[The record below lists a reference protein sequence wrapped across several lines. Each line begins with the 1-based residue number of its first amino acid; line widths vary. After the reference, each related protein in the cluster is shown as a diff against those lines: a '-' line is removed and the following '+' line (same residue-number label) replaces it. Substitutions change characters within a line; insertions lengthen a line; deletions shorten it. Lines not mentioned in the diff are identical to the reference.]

1 MISRFS
7 FLKLSVQK
15 KFFFL
20 LIGSMKEYIDLY
32 PILLINDLI
41 TEKFSL
47 HFDLT

>member
-15 KFFFL
+15 KNFFL
-20 LIGSMKEYIDLY
+20 IGAMKEYIDLY
-32 PILLINDLI
+32 PLLLINDLI